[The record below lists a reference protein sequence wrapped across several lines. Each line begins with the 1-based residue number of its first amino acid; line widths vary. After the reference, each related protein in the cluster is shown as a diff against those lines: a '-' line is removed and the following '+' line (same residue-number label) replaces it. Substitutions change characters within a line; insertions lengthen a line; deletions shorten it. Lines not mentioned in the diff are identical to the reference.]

1 MDNYIYMHYL
11 MAMSGKTGLN
21 RSVGKVEGS
30 CMYLS
35 IYKQHGMC
43 RQPSGEIKSEN
54 SAT

>member
-1 MDNYIYMHYL
+1 MHYL
-11 MAMSGKTGLN
+11 AHGKLHSMSGKTGLT

-30 CMYLS
+30 CMCLS

-43 RQPSGEIKSEN
+43 RQPSEEIKSEN